1 MLKVVIADDEARVC
15 RLVRMLADW
24 DALGMIVAGTASN
37 GFEALELI
45 KTLEPDIL
53 ITDIRMPGC
62 NGLELIEKARAISPR
77 LEIAL
82 ISGYAQFEYAQTAM
96 RFDVGGYILKPIK
109 KEILTAT
116 LEKLGG
122 KCRERAASA
131 TAIEN
136 LRRTSRKSHELLR
149 NRLPE
154 DLLSGRLGSGS
165 PTRAR
170 LADEYDFKIE
180 DGPLRVFVIKTD
192 CDPDIFKDMPMAA
205 IRDKIEEIFEEA
217 VSSLC
222 HASACGFIGSAFYG
236 VLNYEEG
243 HGEKLRRV
251 LRRCLNQL
259 EAQKF
264 IFGSVEFSLSL
275 GKAVYS
281 PEELQES
288 MSDARCAITER
299 LVEGTGRLLEKTPAA
314 SHADLRKLL
323 DKYNRAI
330 DHIVETLSEE
340 DAAAAISELKA
351 EIDSVPDIRGHEI
364 WELILAA
371 GKMFALRLHM
381 GEETEATREFEE
393 RCGLC
398 SSADK
403 LFGYLWSFQRRQ
415 LSIASERRKSEN
427 IRPIRVAKQYMNRHF
442 GEQISLDDICGATG
456 FSASYFSTMFKKET
470 GEGVLKY
477 LTRVRIEKSK
487 SLLQDTALSVEEI
500 CNQVGYSDLKHFT
513 ITFKKATS
521 LNPAQYRRLYG

>member
-15 RLVRMLADW
+15 RLVQMLADW
-24 DALGMIVAGTASN
+24 DALGMLVAGTASN

-45 KTLEPDIL
+45 ETLDPDIL

-96 RFDVGGYILKPIK
+96 RYDVGGYILKPIK

-131 TAIEN
+131 TVIET
-136 LRRTSRKSHELLR
+136 LRKTSLKSHELLR

-154 DLLSGRLGSGS
+154 DLLSGRLGS
-165 PTRAR
+165 PTRER

-180 DGPLRVFVIKTD
+180 EGPLQVFIIKTD
-192 CDPDIFKDMPMAA
+192 YDPDIFKEASMAGV
-205 IRDKIEEIFEEA
+205 RDKIEETFEES

-222 HASACGFIGSAFYG
+222 RVSACGFKGSAFCG
-236 VLNYEEG
+236 VLNYQEG
-243 HGEKLRRV
+243 QGEKLRRA

-264 IFGSVEFSLSL
+264 IFGSVEFSLAL
-275 GKAVYS
+275 GKAVDS
-281 PEELQES
+281 PEELHES
-288 MSDARCAITER
+288 LQDAQNAITER
-299 LVEGTGRLLEKTPAA
+299 LVEGTGRLLEKAPQKSET
-314 SHADLRKLL
+314 DLHKLL
-323 DKYNRAI
+323 DKYNRATE
-330 DHIVETLSEE
+330 HIVETLSGE
-340 DAAAAISELKA
+340 DAAAALSELKA
-351 EIDSVPDIRGHEI
+351 EIESIPDIRGG
-364 WELILAA
+364 ELLELVLAA
-371 GKMFALRLHM
+371 GRMFALRLYM
-381 GEETEATREFEE
+381 REEPGVTREFEE

-398 SSADK
+398 GSAEK
-403 LFGYLWSFQRRQ
+403 LFDYLGRFQRRQ
-415 LSIASERRKSEN
+415 LELVSERRKSEN
-427 IRPIRVAKQYMNRHF
+427 IRPIRIAKQYMNRHF
-442 GEQISLDDICGATG
+442 GEPISLEDICGATG
-456 FSASYFSTMFKKET
+456 FSASYFSTLFKKET

-487 SLLQDTALSVEEI
+487 SLLQDTSLSVEEI

-513 ITFKKATS
+513 ATFKKATS